1 MGLDI
6 DIFAANGEPLVSFCN
21 HHRLLRYL
29 VSPTDDTPDFFL
41 DAYDI
46 RDVLDEIEEDMRQK
60 GLAPVSVHD
69 GDTSS
74 LDDILE
80 TLPVGFCS
88 DEPEDGNAALVHYQ
102 TLFTRLQAIAKENDY
117 VRCGWSA

>member
-6 DIFAANGEPLVSFCN
+6 DIFAANGEPLVSFHN

-46 RDVLDEIEEDMRQK
+46 KDLLDEIEGEMKRA
-60 GLAPVSVHD
+60 GLTPAPVDIPAKASF
-69 GDTSS
+69 
-74 LDDILE
+74 DDVLE
-80 TLPVGFCS
+80 TLPRDFCG
-88 DEPEDGNAALVHYQ
+88 DEPEDGKAALAHYW
-102 TLFTRLQAIAKENDY
+102 TLFTHLQVIAKENDY

>member
-6 DIFAANGEPLVSFCN
+6 DIFAANGEPLISFRN

-29 VSPTDDTPDFFL
+29 VSPTNDTPDFFL
-41 DAYDI
+41 DVYDI
-46 RDVLDEIEEDMRQK
+46 HDVLSEIEDDMKQK
-60 GLAPVSVHD
+60 DLAPASTHD
-69 GDTSS
+69 GETPS

-80 TLPVGFCS
+80 TLPTGFCD

-102 TLFTRLQAIAKENDY
+102 TLFKRLQTIAKENDY